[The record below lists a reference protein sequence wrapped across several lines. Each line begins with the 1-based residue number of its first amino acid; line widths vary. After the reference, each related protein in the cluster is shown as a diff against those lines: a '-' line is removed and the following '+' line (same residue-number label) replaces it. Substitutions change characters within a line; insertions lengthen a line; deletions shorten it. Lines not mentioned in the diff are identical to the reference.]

1 MKGLPRGFKSIGGIE
16 AERIERARQVFFEI
30 FTGYGY
36 RLLLPSSVQ
45 LFGPCWECLSGD
57 VRSRMVSLGTPS
69 GETGCLRPD
78 LTLAA
83 VSYLSSH
90 YAPEERPLRVCY
102 ADKVYRIPSP
112 PDNDVEYFQIGA
124 ELLGWESE
132 GADIELLT
140 LLLKTLDALEVRES
154 FIVIGDVTIL
164 ASLLKEL
171 PERSSIALRE
181 ALARRSFSSFREILD
196 RAPIPESLRR
206 PLEALPYL
214 RGGVEVLESATR
226 ALPKDCST
234 GSVRNLV
241 EALAV
246 SGFKDRVL
254 VDLSIARE
262 LDYYSGP
269 VFEVFCGSHGRPVGG
284 GGRYDGLL
292 SSFGVLGQ
300 AIGFS
305 LNLDLLLYRGT
316 SPVSK
321 SLAVMTW
328 SGDLRPETAMKLAAE
343 LAACGVTVEM
353 SWIDQRERSI
363 ELARRRGYRWWT
375 DLSDGSIYDL
385 ENNSPVDRAYWLP
398 DGGRT

>member
-1 MKGLPRGFKSIGGIE
+1 MKGLPKGFKSIGGIE
-16 AERIERARQVFFEI
+16 AERIERARQVFFEL

-45 LFGPCWECLSGD
+45 LFGPCWECLSGE
-57 VRSRMVSLGTPS
+57 VRSRIVSLGTPS

-102 ADKVYRIPSP
+102 ADRVYRIPSP

-140 LLLKTLDALEVRES
+140 LLMKTLDALDVKEN

-164 ASLLKEL
+164 SSLLKEM
-171 PERSSIALRE
+171 PESSSLALRE
-181 ALARRSFSSFREILD
+181 ALTRRSFSSFREILD

-206 PLEALPYL
+206 PLEELPYL
-214 RGGVEVLESATR
+214 RGGAEVLERATKV
-226 ALPKDCST
+226 LPKNCST

-305 LNLDLLLYRGT
+305 LNLDLLLYGDT
-316 SPVSK
+316 SSISK
-321 SLAVMTW
+321 PLTVMSW
-328 SGDLRPETAMKLAAE
+328 PGDLRPERAMRMAAE
-343 LAACGVTVEM
+343 LAACGVPVEM
-353 SWIDQRERSI
+353 SWIDQRNRSI

-375 DLSDGSIYDL
+375 DLSDGSIFDL
-385 ENNSPVDRAYWLP
+385 EKNTLIERADWSPE
-398 DGGRT
+398 GGRT

>member
-1 MKGLPRGFKSIGGIE
+1 MKGLPKGFKSIGGIE
-16 AERIERARQVFFEI
+16 AERIERARQVFFEL

-45 LFGPCWECLSGD
+45 LFGPCWECLSGE
-57 VRSRMVSLGTPS
+57 VRSRIVSLGTPS

-102 ADKVYRIPSP
+102 ADRVYRIPSP

-140 LLLKTLDALEVRES
+140 LLLKTLDALDVKEN

-164 ASLLKEL
+164 SSLLKEM
-171 PERSSIALRE
+171 PESSSLALRE
-181 ALARRSFSSFREILD
+181 ALTRRSFSSFREILD

-206 PLEALPYL
+206 PLEELPYL
-214 RGGVEVLESATR
+214 RGGAEVLERATKV
-226 ALPKDCST
+226 LPKNCST

-246 SGFKDRVL
+246 SGFKDRIL

-305 LNLDLLLYRGT
+305 LNLDLLLYGDT
-316 SPVSK
+316 SSISK
-321 SLAVMTW
+321 PLTVMSW
-328 SGDLRPETAMKLAAE
+328 PGDLRPERAMRMAAE
-343 LAACGVTVEM
+343 LAACGVPVEM
-353 SWIDQRERSI
+353 SWIDQRNRSI

-375 DLSDGSIYDL
+375 DLSDGSIFDL
-385 ENNSPVDRAYWLP
+385 EKNTLIERADWSPE
-398 DGGRT
+398 GGRT

>member
-1 MKGLPRGFKSIGGIE
+1 MKGLPKGFKSIGGIE
-16 AERIERARQVFFEI
+16 AERIERARQVFFEL

-45 LFGPCWECLSGD
+45 LFGPCWECLSGE
-57 VRSRMVSLGTPS
+57 VRSRIVSLGTPS

-102 ADKVYRIPSP
+102 ADRVYRIPSP

-140 LLLKTLDALEVRES
+140 LLMKTLDALDVKEN

-164 ASLLKEL
+164 SSLLKEM
-171 PERSSIALRE
+171 PESSSLALRE
-181 ALARRSFSSFREILD
+181 ALTRRSFSSFREILD

-206 PLEALPYL
+206 PLEELPYL
-214 RGGVEVLESATR
+214 RGGAEVLERATKV
-226 ALPKDCST
+226 LPKNCST

-305 LNLDLLLYRGT
+305 LNLDLLLYGDT
-316 SPVSK
+316 SSISK
-321 SLAVMTW
+321 PLTVMSW
-328 SGDLRPETAMKLAAE
+328 PGDLRPERAMKMAAE
-343 LAACGVTVEM
+343 LAACGVPVEM
-353 SWIDQRERSI
+353 SWIDQRNRSI

-375 DLSDGSIYDL
+375 DLSDGSIFDL
-385 ENNSPVDRAYWLP
+385 EKNTLIERADWSPE
-398 DGGRT
+398 GGRT

>member
-1 MKGLPRGFKSIGGIE
+1 MKGLPKGFKSIGGIE
-16 AERIERARQVFFEI
+16 AERIERARQVFFEL

-45 LFGPCWECLSGD
+45 LFGPCWECLSGE
-57 VRSRMVSLGTPS
+57 VRSRIVSLGTPS

-102 ADKVYRIPSP
+102 ADRVYRIPSP

-140 LLLKTLDALEVRES
+140 LLLKTLDALDVKEN

-164 ASLLKEL
+164 SSLLKEM
-171 PERSSIALRE
+171 PESSSLALRE
-181 ALARRSFSSFREILD
+181 ALTRRSFSSFREILD

-206 PLEALPYL
+206 PLEELPYL
-214 RGGVEVLESATR
+214 RGGAEVLERATKV
-226 ALPKDCST
+226 LPKNCST

-305 LNLDLLLYRGT
+305 LNLDLLLYGDT
-316 SPVSK
+316 SSISK
-321 SLAVMTW
+321 PLTVMSW
-328 SGDLRPETAMKLAAE
+328 PGDLRPERAMRMAAE
-343 LAACGVTVEM
+343 LAACGVPVEM
-353 SWIDQRERSI
+353 SWIDQRNRSI

-375 DLSDGSIYDL
+375 DLSDGSIFDL
-385 ENNSPVDRAYWLP
+385 EKNTLIERADWSPE
-398 DGGRT
+398 GGRT

>member
-1 MKGLPRGFKSIGGIE
+1 MKGLPKGFKSIGGIE
-16 AERIERARQVFFEI
+16 AERIERARQVFFEL
-30 FTGYGY
+30 FAGYGY

-45 LFGPCWECLSGD
+45 LFGPCWECLSGE
-57 VRSRMVSLGTPS
+57 VRSRIVSLGTPS

-102 ADKVYRIPSP
+102 ADRVYRIPSP

-140 LLLKTLDALEVRES
+140 LLLKTLDALDVKEN

-164 ASLLKEL
+164 SSLLKEM
-171 PERSSIALRE
+171 PESSSLALRE
-181 ALARRSFSSFREILD
+181 ALTRRSFSSFREILD

-206 PLEALPYL
+206 PLEELPYL
-214 RGGVEVLESATR
+214 RGGAEVLERATKV
-226 ALPKDCST
+226 LPKNCST

-305 LNLDLLLYRGT
+305 LNLDLLLYGDT
-316 SPVSK
+316 SSISK
-321 SLAVMTW
+321 PLTVMSW
-328 SGDLRPETAMKLAAE
+328 PGDLRPERAMKMAAE
-343 LAACGVTVEM
+343 LAACGVPVEM
-353 SWIDQRERSI
+353 SWIDQRNRSI

-375 DLSDGSIYDL
+375 DLSDGSIFDL
-385 ENNSPVDRAYWLP
+385 EKNTLIERADWSPE
-398 DGGRT
+398 GGRT